1 MDQDTVVVRVFNSML
16 ISPVQ
21 SPPPQASIEPDT
33 PPCCFLLLDLC
44 PCKSG
49 QGVLIKL

>member
-16 ISPVQ
+16 NSPMSKVHH
-21 SPPPQASIEPDT
+21 QASIEPDT
-33 PPCCFLLLDLC
+33 QPCCFLLLDLC